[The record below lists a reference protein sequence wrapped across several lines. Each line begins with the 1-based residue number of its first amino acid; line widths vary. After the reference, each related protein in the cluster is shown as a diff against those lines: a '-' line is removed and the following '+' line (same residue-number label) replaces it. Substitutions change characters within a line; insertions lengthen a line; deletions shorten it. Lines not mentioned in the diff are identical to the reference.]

1 MDVQNSPDATGKR
14 AGSQGKRLVVRQ
26 ENGLTIYYASGW
38 PGWGDVLTTFIAFV
52 VVAALLAFM
61 LFFFH
66 LLGSFSE
73 GFFEIAW
80 LNKIMS
86 FIFVGSFDLS
96 LIAILAIFLLWMPY
110 FLVYQLSPKRVWIED
125 RVLCHSVRLLW
136 LIRRTRRIA
145 FDRIAEIEVAR
156 SGRLYHLKAIYEM
169 DLPRWLFFTLTYWN
183 EKFSRWPLTLINAFP
198 TRDEAEWLQNQLLES
213 VTKTQ

>member
-1 MDVQNSPDATGKR
+1 MDVRNSPDATGKR
-14 AGSQGKRLVVRQ
+14 GGSQGKRLVVRQ

-38 PGWGDVLTTFIAFV
+38 PGWSDVLTTLVASV

-61 LFFFH
+61 LFLFH

-86 FIFVGSFDLS
+86 FIFVGSFDFS
-96 LIAILAIFLLWMPY
+96 LIAILAIFLLLMPY
-110 FLVYQLSPKRVWIED
+110 CLVYQLSPKRVWIED

-145 FDRIAEIEVAR
+145 FDRIADIEVAR
-156 SGRLYHLKAIYEM
+156 SGRLYHLKAVYEM
-169 DLPRWLFFTLTYWN
+169 DLPRWLFFILTYWN

-198 TRDEAEWLQNQLLES
+198 TRDEAEWIQNQLLES
-213 VTKTQ
+213 VTKTR

>member
-26 ENGLTIYYASGW
+26 ENGLTIYYASAW
-38 PGWGDVLTTFIAFV
+38 PGWSDVLTTFIAFV

-61 LFFFH
+61 LFLFR

-86 FIFVGSFDLS
+86 FIFVGSFDFS
-96 LIAILAIFLLWMPY
+96 LIAILAIFVLWMPY

-156 SGRLYHLKAIYEM
+156 SGRVYHLKAIYEM
-169 DLPRWLFFTLTYWN
+169 DLPRWLFFILTYWN

>member
-1 MDVQNSPDATGKR
+1 MDVRNSPDAAGKR
-14 AGSQGKRLVVRQ
+14 AASQGKRLLVRQ
-26 ENGLTIYYASGW
+26 ENGLTIYCASAW
-38 PGWGDVLTTFIAFV
+38 PGWSDVLTTFIAFV

-61 LFFFH
+61 LFLFH

-86 FIFVGSFDLS
+86 FIFVGSFDFS
-96 LIAILAIFLLWMPY
+96 LIAILAIFLLLMPY
-110 FLVYQLSPKRVWIED
+110 CLVYQLSPKRVWIED

-145 FDRIAEIEVAR
+145 FDRIVEIKVVQ
-156 SGRLYHLKAIYEM
+156 SGWLYHLKAIYEM
-169 DLPRWLFFTLTYWN
+169 DLPRWLFFILTYWN
-183 EKFSRWPLTLINAFP
+183 EKFSRWPLILVNAFP
-198 TRDEAEWLQNQLLES
+198 TRDEAEWLQKQLLES